1 MPMVT
6 LSEAKLHMK
15 VANTT
20 EDALIQSYIDG
31 AVNFI
36 QRYCGQ
42 NFEDAV
48 PPIVKVA
55 CLMIVAGMYEGRQ
68 HTYAPDAFKSSQ
80 IVVNNLVYDY
90 LEQHR
95 VNRGIV

>member
-6 LSEAKLHMK
+6 LEEVKLHCK
-15 VANTT
+15 VSNTS
-20 EDALIQSYIDG
+20 EDALIQTYIDG

-42 NFEDAV
+42 DFETDV
-48 PPIVKVA
+48 PPVVKVA
-55 CLMIVAGMYEGRQ
+55 CLMIVAGMYEARQ
-68 HTYAPDAFKSSQ
+68 HVFADSFGRAQ
-80 IVVNNLVYDY
+80 VVVNNLVYDY

>member
-6 LSEAKLHMK
+6 LEEVKLHMK
-15 VANTT
+15 VNNTA
-20 EDALIQSYIDG
+20 EDALIQTYIDG

-36 QRYCGQ
+36 TRYCGQ
-42 NFEDAV
+42 DFESDCPA
-48 PPIVKVA
+48 IVKVA

-68 HTYAPDAFKSSQ
+68 HVTIDGFGRANV
-80 IVVNNLVYDY
+80 VVNRLVYDY

>member
-6 LSEAKLHMK
+6 LSEVKLHMK
-15 VANTT
+15 VSNTT

-31 AVNFI
+31 AEGFI
-36 QRYCGQ
+36 RRYCGQ
-42 NFEDAV
+42 DFEDELPA
-48 PPIVKVA
+48 IVKVA

-68 HTYAPDAFKSSQ
+68 HVYAPDSNRTSQ
-80 IVVNNLVYDY
+80 IVVNNLVYGY
-90 LEQHR
+90 LDQHR